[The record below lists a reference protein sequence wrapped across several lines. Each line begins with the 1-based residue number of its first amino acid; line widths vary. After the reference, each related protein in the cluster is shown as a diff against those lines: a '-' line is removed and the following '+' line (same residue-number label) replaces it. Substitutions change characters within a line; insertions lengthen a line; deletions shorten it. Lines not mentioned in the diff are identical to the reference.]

1 MNKLRIKEA
10 ACVVVLLVFI
20 LVLST
25 QNKQSSADLQ
35 SVFDAVSGAVDVS
48 ALEDCAESRFKK
60 EFGMDAQEF
69 DDVRYLASDDVMEVR
84 ELLLVKLP
92 QDNDGQ
98 ALLDR
103 IKARVNDKA
112 ELFAGYAPEQSG
124 YLESYVLLQRSG
136 YVLYVVSDTP
146 DEAVRAFKKAL

>member
-48 ALEDCAESRFKK
+48 ALEDCTESRFKK
-60 EFGMDAQEF
+60 EFGLDAQEF

-98 ALLDR
+98 VLLDR

>member
-60 EFGMDAQEF
+60 EFGLDAQEF

>member
-60 EFGMDAQEF
+60 EFGLDAQEF

-146 DEAVRAFKKAL
+146 DEAVHAFKKAL

>member
-60 EFGMDAQEF
+60 EFGLDAQEF

-98 ALLDR
+98 VLLDR

>member
-10 ACVVVLLVFI
+10 ACVVVLLAFI

-48 ALEDCAESRFKK
+48 ALEDCTESRFKK
-60 EFGMDAQEF
+60 EFGLDAQEF

-98 ALLDR
+98 VLLDR

>member
-60 EFGMDAQEF
+60 EFGLDAQEF

-103 IKARVNDKA
+103 IKASVNDKA

>member
-10 ACVVVLLVFI
+10 VCVVILLIFI
-20 LVLST
+20 VVLST
-25 QNKQSSADLQ
+25 QNKQSSSDPQA
-35 SVFDAVSGAVDVS
+35 VFDAVSGAIDVS
-48 ALEDCAESRFKK
+48 ALEECAENRCKK
-60 EFGMDAQEF
+60 EFGLDAQEF
-69 DDVRYLASDDVMEVR
+69 EDVRYLASDDVMEVR

-92 QDNDGQ
+92 QGADGQ
-98 ALLDR
+98 ALTDK
-103 IKARVNDKA
+103 IKARVEDKS

>member
-48 ALEDCAESRFKK
+48 ALEDCTESRFKK
-60 EFGMDAQEF
+60 EFGLDAQEF